1 MKKEKIILKNDQESR
16 TIYGSVWVPEG
27 KPVAVLQLIHGMTE
41 YIDRYDEF
49 ATYFTNLGYLVCGFD
64 LESHGRAAHQEIH
77 GLYIDHWNNLIE
89 DVELFRSEM
98 HHRYPEI
105 PYVMLGFSL
114 GSFILRSHQC
124 IYPEAA
130 DKLIYVGTGQPKRN
144 ELRFARW
151 LIGTLCKKDNK
162 PSELVKKLAFDN
174 YNRKFKHSKNG
185 IDWLL
190 KDEKAQEDYLYDQK
204 VTTNMTPRFFLE
216 FLNGMMS
223 IQKEE
228 QNIGYKKDVLFLAGE
243 EDPVASGLSKV
254 IEKYKK
260 SSAKIKKDIIQGFR
274 HDVLHDSCKEIVFQ
288 SVADFLCA

>member
-98 HHRYPEI
+98 HHQYPEI

-144 ELRFARW
+144 ELKFAHW
-151 LIGTLCKKDNK
+151 LISVLCKKDNK
-162 PSELVKKLAFDN
+162 TSELVKKTCF
-174 YNRKFKHSKNG
+174 
-185 IDWLL
+185 
-190 KDEKAQEDYLYDQK
+190 
-204 VTTNMTPRFFLE
+204 
-216 FLNGMMS
+216 
-223 IQKEE
+223 
-228 QNIGYKKDVLFLAGE
+228 
-243 EDPVASGLSKV
+243 
-254 IEKYKK
+254 
-260 SSAKIKKDIIQGFR
+260 
-274 HDVLHDSCKEIVFQ
+274 
-288 SVADFLCA
+288 

>member
-98 HHRYPEI
+98 HHQYPEI

-114 GSFILRSHQC
+114 G
-124 IYPEAA
+124 
-130 DKLIYVGTGQPKRN
+130 
-144 ELRFARW
+144 
-151 LIGTLCKKDNK
+151 
-162 PSELVKKLAFDN
+162 
-174 YNRKFKHSKNG
+174 
-185 IDWLL
+185 
-190 KDEKAQEDYLYDQK
+190 
-204 VTTNMTPRFFLE
+204 
-216 FLNGMMS
+216 
-223 IQKEE
+223 
-228 QNIGYKKDVLFLAGE
+228 
-243 EDPVASGLSKV
+243 
-254 IEKYKK
+254 
-260 SSAKIKKDIIQGFR
+260 
-274 HDVLHDSCKEIVFQ
+274 
-288 SVADFLCA
+288 

>member
-144 ELRFARW
+144 ELKFAHW
-151 LIGTLCKKDNK
+151 LISVLCKKDNK

-174 YNRKFKHSKNG
+174 YNRKFKHSKSG

-190 KDEKAQEDYLYDQK
+190 K
-204 VTTNMTPRFFLE
+204 RW
-216 FLNGMMS
+216 
-223 IQKEE
+223 
-228 QNIGYKKDVLFLAGE
+228 
-243 EDPVASGLSKV
+243 
-254 IEKYKK
+254 K
-260 SSAKIKKDIIQGFR
+260 SSGRLSERSKDHHRYDSKIFP
-274 HDVLHDSCKEIVFQ
+274 
-288 SVADFLCA
+288 

>member
-16 TIYGSVWVPEG
+16 TIYGSVWAPEG

-124 IYPEAA
+124 VYPEAA

-144 ELRFARW
+144 ELKFAHW
-151 LIGTLCKKDNK
+151 LISVFCKKDNR

-174 YNRKFKHSKNG
+174 YNRKFKHSKSG

-190 KDEKAQEDYLYDQK
+190 KDGKAQEDYLKDQK
-204 VTTNMTPRFFLE
+204 IITDMTPRFFLE

-223 IQKEE
+223 VQEEE
-228 QNIGYKKDVLFLAGE
+228 QNICYKKDVLFLAGE
-243 EDPVASGLSKV
+243 EDPVANGLNKV

-260 SSAKIKKDIIQGFR
+260 SNANIKKNIIPRFR
-274 HDVLHDSCKEIVFQ
+274 HDVLHDSCKETVFRCI
-288 SVADFLCA
+288 ADFL